1 MNRSSIT
8 AWVSALDRRGQW
20 LLVGVVILITAFVI
34 RCCQFGNPLIQV
46 DENFY
51 LLVGDRMLHG
61 GALPYVDIWD
71 RKPVGLFLLFAGIR
85 LLGGDGIV
93 QYQIVATLF
102 AAGTALLIVRI
113 AEPMAGLLAGVMA
126 GIVYILLL
134 GLLGGSGGQAPVFY
148 NLFVAGAAL
157 ATLIATTKPVVSA
170 GEVRR
175 LGCIAMVLV
184 GIALQLK
191 YTALFEGLFF
201 GVALLLAS
209 WKTSRR
215 IDRLVVDG
223 ALWVAIALAPTLA
236 ALTYYAWIG
245 ETPAFVYANF
255 LSIGAR
261 SNASADELLHRLAK
275 AWKAL
280 HLPVFAVVL
289 TLILKPWRAFPRG
302 KATFCFVMAWLGAAL
317 AGYLVF
323 GTYFTHYA
331 LPLTAP
337 IAAAGAPLF
346 RYRRGRRRLGL
357 IAAAVM
363 LVAGGT
369 AYAAVIH
376 KAHLRRGTQK
386 EMAAVVAAIRPRL
399 TNCLYVWNGEAIL
412 YHLTGSCLPTRHPFP
427 GHLNLLREHGAIGV
441 DQAQEVRRILSG
453 KPSVI
458 VDESPIPKD
467 FNFEAVAIVQA
478 ELARNYRPVAE
489 VPTLKSKTIVYARLP
504 GH

>member
-8 AWVSALDRRGQW
+8 AWATALDRRGQW
-20 LLVGVVILITAFVI
+20 LLGAAVILVAAFAI

-71 RKPVGLFLLFAGIR
+71 RKPVGLFLLFAAIR
-85 LLGGDGIV
+85 LLGGEGIV

-113 AEPMAGLLAGVMA
+113 AEPMAGMLAGVVA

-157 ATLIATTKPVVSA
+157 ATLTATTKPDISA
-170 GEVRR
+170 GEIRR
-175 LGCIAMVLV
+175 LGCIAMALV
-184 GIALQLK
+184 GVAMQLK
-191 YTALFEGLFF
+191 YTALFEGLCL
-201 GVALLLAS
+201 GVMLLLAS

-236 ALTYYAWIG
+236 ALVYYAWIG
-245 ETPAFVYANF
+245 QAQTFVYANF

-261 SNASADELLHRLAK
+261 SNASAVELLHRLAK
-275 AWKAL
+275 AGKAL
-280 HLPVFAVVL
+280 GLPLLAIAL
-289 TLILKPWRAFPRG
+289 TLILKPWRDLPQGRS
-302 KATFCFVMAWLGAAL
+302 TLRFVLLWLGAAL
-317 AGYLVF
+317 AGYLLF

-337 IAAAGAPLF
+337 IATAGAPLF
-346 RYRRGRRRLGL
+346 RYRRRRVGL
-357 IAAAVM
+357 IAAALM
-363 LVAGGT
+363 LTAGT
-369 AYAAVIH
+369 SAYAAVIH

-386 EMAAVVAAIRPRL
+386 EMAAVVAAITPRL
-399 TNCLYVWNGEAIL
+399 TNGLYVWNGDSIL
-412 YHLTGSCLPTRHPFP
+412 YHLTGSRLPTRHPFP

-441 DQAQEVRRILSG
+441 DQAQEIRRILAD

-458 VDESPIPKD
+458 VDESPVPKD
-467 FNFEAVAIVQA
+467 FNFEVVAIVRA
-478 ELARNYRPVAE
+478 ELAQNYRPVAV

-504 GH
+504 GR

>member
-8 AWVSALDRRGQW
+8 AWATALDRRGQW
-20 LLVGVVILITAFVI
+20 LLVAAMILIAAFAI

-71 RKPVGLFLLFAGIR
+71 RKPVGLFLLFAAIR

-93 QYQIVATLF
+93 QYQVVATLF

-113 AEPMAGLLAGVMA
+113 AEPMAGLLAGVIA
-126 GIVYILLL
+126 GIIYILLL

-157 ATLIATTKPVVSA
+157 ATLTATTRPGISA

-175 LGCIAMVLV
+175 LGCIAMALV
-184 GIALQLK
+184 GVAMQLK

-201 GVALLLAS
+201 GVMLLLAS

-223 ALWVAIALAPTLA
+223 ALWVAIALTPTLA
-236 ALTYYAWIG
+236 ALAYYAWIG
-245 ETPAFVYANF
+245 QAQAFVYANF

-261 SNASADELLHRLAK
+261 SNASAVELLHRLAK
-275 AWKAL
+275 AGKAL
-280 HLPVFAVVL
+280 GLPLLAIIL
-289 TLILKPWRAFPRG
+289 TLILKPWRDLPQGRS
-302 KATFCFVMAWLGAAL
+302 TLRFVLMWLGAAL
-317 AGYLVF
+317 AGYLLF

-346 RYRRGRRRLGL
+346 RYRRGRGRLGL
-357 IAAAVM
+357 VAAAVM
-363 LVAGGT
+363 LVAGGS

-399 TNCLYVWNGEAIL
+399 TNGLYVWNGDVIL
-412 YHLTGSCLPTRHPFP
+412 YHLTGSRLPTRHPFP

-441 DQAQEVRRILSG
+441 DQAQEVRRILAG

-458 VDESPIPKD
+458 VDGSPIPKD
-467 FNFEAVAIVQA
+467 FNFEVVAIVRA
-478 ELARNYRPVAE
+478 ELTQNYRPVA
-489 VPTLKSKTIVYARLP
+489 VVSTLKSKTIVYARLP
-504 GH
+504 GR

>member
-1 MNRSSIT
+1 MNRPSIT
-8 AWVSALDRRGQW
+8 AWASALDRRGQW
-20 LLVGVVILITAFVI
+20 LLVGAVILIAAFAI

-51 LLVGDRMLHG
+51 LLVGDRMLHE

-71 RKPVGLFLLFAGIR
+71 RKPVGLFVLFAGIR

-113 AEPMAGLLAGVMA
+113 AEPMAGRLAGVVA

-157 ATLIATTKPVVSA
+157 ATLTATTKPDISA
-170 GEVRR
+170 GEIRR
-175 LGCIAMVLV
+175 LGCIAMALV
-184 GIALQLK
+184 GVAMQLK

-209 WKTSRR
+209 WKTSQR

-223 ALWVAIALAPTLA
+223 ALWVTIALTPTLA
-236 ALTYYAWIG
+236 ALAYYAWIG
-245 ETPAFVYANF
+245 QAQAFVYANF

-261 SNASADELLHRLAK
+261 SNASAVELLHRLAK
-275 AWKAL
+275 AGKAL
-280 HLPVFAVVL
+280 GLPLLAIAL
-289 TLILKPWRAFPRG
+289 TLVLKPWRDLPRG
-302 KATFCFVMAWLGAAL
+302 RSTLRFVLMWLGAAL
-317 AGYLVF
+317 AGYLLF

-337 IAAAGAPLF
+337 IAAAGASLF
-346 RYRRGRRRLGL
+346 RYRRRRLGL
-357 IAAAVM
+357 IAAVVM
-363 LVAGGT
+363 LAAGT
-369 AYAAVIH
+369 SAYAAVIH

-399 TNCLYVWNGEAIL
+399 TNGLYVWNGDSIL
-412 YHLTGSCLPTRHPFP
+412 YHLTGSPLPSRHAFP

-441 DQAQEVRRILSG
+441 DQAQEVRRILAG

-458 VDESPIPKD
+458 VDESPIPRD
-467 FNFEAVAIVQA
+467 FNFEVVAIVRS

-489 VPTLKSKTIVYARLP
+489 VQTLKSKTIVYARLP
-504 GH
+504 ER